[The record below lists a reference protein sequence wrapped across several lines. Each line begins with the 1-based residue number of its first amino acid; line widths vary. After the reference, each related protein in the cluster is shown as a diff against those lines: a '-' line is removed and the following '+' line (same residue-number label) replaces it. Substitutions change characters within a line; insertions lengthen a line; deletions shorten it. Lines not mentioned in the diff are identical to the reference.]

1 MNMNKTLAITIL
13 LGVTIMMMGS
23 ILPVMAD
30 SPGPEGDH
38 ADHPDDCASGL
49 DKAAA
54 KSGKSIS
61 TPIAACG

>member
-1 MNMNKTLAITIL
+1 MNKTLAITIL

-30 SPGPEGDH
+30 SPGPGGDH

-49 DKAAA
+49 NKAAE
-54 KSGKSIS
+54 KSGKP
-61 TPIAACG
+61 TPLPACR